1 MKNKLT
7 MNRLSKY
14 HFFNGWASSQLSDI
28 YKKSDFLPNEC
39 IIYHMNKKI
48 SDYILS
54 YLT

>member
-39 IIYHMNKKI
+39 ISHE
-48 SDYILS
+48 
-54 YLT
+54 